1 MSKYA
6 ILTKMKFPYETVTA
20 DILVIGGGGAG
31 LRAAIE
37 AAKQK
42 ANVLIV
48 VKEPIGEAHTGLAAG
63 GLNVAIKKPATPK
76 QHFNDTIKG
85 GWQVNNFKLA
95 KIVSQEMPAR
105 IYDLESYGVRFDKL
119 PDGSFY
125 TWAGGKQSAPLNLCA
140 GDYTGRE
147 MMHGLTAETMRL
159 KIPYLEHHFI
169 TKLLKKGKNVVGAI
183 AMDQKTGIIKV
194 ILTKATIVAAGGLG
208 KMYLITSN
216 APTNTGE
223 GYAWGLD
230 VGAKMADME
239 FVQFHPT
246 GIAKP
251 EKLRGT
257 LVTEKT
263 RGHGGQLFNIK
274 GERFMRKYQPE
285 RMELAGR
292 DEVARAIYQEV
303 KEGRGT
309 KSMGVYLDTTRWEK
323 GLVEKMI
330 PDVFN
335 THMQVGIDIR
345 KTKMEIAPTMHHMM
359 GGFKINEWGETSVP
373 GLFATGEISVSIHGA
388 NRLGGNS
395 LAEGQV
401 FGRRAG
407 LYAAKLVK
415 KMKIPT
421 IPQPEVI
428 SEIRRIENLTKKKTG
443 VKSVS
448 LLQKLK
454 QIMWDYAGIIRD
466 ERRLKKGLKELKKLQ
481 KKAGKIKVSG
491 KEEFQQALEVI
502 EMLKVGEMIFISA
515 LLRKESRGAHFRSDY
530 PKMDKK
536 WEKNIV
542 IYKVKNSIKTKVVK
556 VVK

>member
-1 MSKYA
+1 
-6 ILTKMKFPYETVTA
+6 MKFPYETVTA
-20 DILVIGGGGAG
+20 DILVIGGGGSG

-48 VKEPIGEAHTGLAAG
+48 VKEPIGEAHTSLAAG

-76 QHFNDTIKG
+76 QHYDDTIKG
-85 GWQVNNFKLA
+85 GWKVNNFKLA
-95 KIVSQEMPAR
+95 KIVSKEMPAR
-105 IYDLESYGVRFDKL
+105 IYDLESYGVKFDKL

-147 MMHGLTAETMRL
+147 MMQGLTAEAMKL

-169 TKLLKKGKNVVGAI
+169 TKLLKKGKNVIGAI
-183 AMDQKTGIIKV
+183 AMDQKTGTFKII
-194 ILTKATIVAAGGLG
+194 LAKATIVAAGGLG
-208 KMYLITSN
+208 QMYLITSN
-216 APTNTGE
+216 APANTGE

-246 GIAKP
+246 GMSKP
-251 EKLRGT
+251 EKFRGI

-263 RGHGGQLFNIK
+263 RGHGGRLFNNK
-274 GERFMRKYQPE
+274 GERFMQKYQPE

-292 DEVARAIYQEV
+292 DEVSRAIYQEIQ
-303 KEGRGT
+303 EGRGT
-309 KSMGVYLDTTRWEK
+309 KSMGVYLDTTHWKK

-330 PDVFN
+330 PDVFSI
-335 THMQVGIDIR
+335 HMKTGIDIR

-401 FGRRAG
+401 FGRRTG
-407 LYAAKLVK
+407 ISAAKLVK
-415 KMKIPT
+415 KTKAPT
-421 IPQPEVI
+421 IPQSEVI
-428 SEIRRIENLTKKKTG
+428 SEMRRIEILTKKKTG
-443 VKSVS
+443 IKSAV
-448 LLQKLK
+448 LLKKLK

-466 ERRLKKGLKELKKLQ
+466 ERKLKKGLLELKKLQ
-481 KKAGKIKVSG
+481 GKADKIKASG
-491 KEEFQQALEVI
+491 KKELQQALEII

-542 IYKVKNSIKTKVVK
+542 IYKVNNSIKTKIVNVVK
-556 VVK
+556 